1 MSYLYSKGKRILG
14 DIVGEDDADRDTKI
28 DFEDDQIKLETSGST
43 RFKISGSNGAIT
55 FNEAFTFPTTDG
67 NDKQVLSTN
76 GSGVVSWVDQSSGGG
91 SGGGG
96 MDYATGHVDLTTNN
110 KPVNWV
116 NASSIS
122 AASGIKSWF
131 IVPKDTI
138 IDKVIVSVK
147 GNNFDTAN
155 DGNVTL
161 SIYKNQQ
168 DYGSTIV
175 NQTVG
180 ADTFTEKVSNFSGG
194 TTDCNQKIFSDLNQS
209 VAEGDVIHIKVGKS
223 AGSDKEALVTMVF
236 DSGGGSSSSE
246 IVVTGSSSLSLDS
259 TYNRGTVI
267 ITPMSGDITY
277 TLPSPEPDYKVKFI
291 AGTNLNFHDV
301 IFQTK
306 LSSQKMFGLL
316 YRISFS
322 GDSDT
327 GYDTSPQSYVGA
339 LAAEFAGGASEVHR
353 NTLTIVNALAGSEI
367 DFYSDG
373 VYWYVKGEVVGTI
386 ATSVESAVITF
397 TNESY

>member
-14 DIVGEDDADRDTKI
+14 DIVGADDADRDTKI

-67 NDKQVLSTN
+67 SDKQVLSTD
-76 GSGVVSWVDQSSGGG
+76 GAGALSWVDQSSSV

-96 MDYATGHVDLTTNN
+96 MEYAVGHVDLTTNN

-131 IVPKDTI
+131 VVPKATK

-147 GNNFDTAN
+147 GNNFSTAN

-168 DYGSTIV
+168 NYGSTIV

-180 ADTFTEKVSNFSGG
+180 ADTFTEKVSNFSDG
-194 TTDCNQKIFSDLNQS
+194 TTDCNQKIFSNLNQS

-223 AGSDKEALVTMVF
+223 AGSDKEAIVTLVF
-236 DSGGGSSSSE
+236 DSGAAAATEPLVLMAHISSDFNVTTSDTNEYLTVPFDSVLKSTFADSDYNTSTHTFTAPEEGYYFINCSLYHTSINDTPTQYQVRISSSA
-246 IVVTGSSSLSLDS
+246 DWA
-259 TYNRGTVI
+259 
-267 ITPMSGDITY
+267 D
-277 TLPSPEPDYKVKFI
+277 
-291 AGTNLNFHDV
+291 
-301 IFQTK
+301 
-306 LSSQKMFGLL
+306 
-316 YRISFS
+316 
-322 GDSDT
+322 
-327 GYDTSPQSYVGA
+327 
-339 LAAEFAGGASEVHR
+339 GGAIAFRNHFPDSSVTTVHTHR
-353 NTLTIVNALAGSEI
+353 LDRIAHLSGSDEIKITLRPIASAGSYGKITGRPHVSYLTIHKL
-367 DFYSDG
+367 
-373 VYWYVKGEVVGTI
+373 
-386 ATSVESAVITF
+386 
-397 TNESY
+397 